1 MLKKMMIFGLLLMS
15 LTLLVNT
22 GCSKKGEVKPAKS
35 ASATK

>member
-22 GCSKKGEVKPAKS
+22 GCSKKGEVKTTKA
-35 ASATK
+35 ASATE